1 MADSPPLSS
10 LVEELAA
17 ALTESQA
24 LDVPLAVYEAAQR
37 RAAVAHDEL
46 EEWLADRGWVLEFTL
61 RGQAV
66 ARLPRADLRV
76 QVVVAQQ
83 VGLRGN
89 RRWVPSPGGVA
100 QLAEMVDL
108 AVT

>member
-1 MADSPPLSS
+1 MRDDLTS

-17 ALTESQA
+17 ALTESQS
-24 LDVPLAVYEAAQR
+24 LEVPLAVYEAAQS
-37 RAAVAHDEL
+37 RAAVAHDAL
-46 EEWLADRGWVLEFTL
+46 EEWLSDRGWALEFTP

-66 ARLPRADLRV
+66 ARLLRDGLRV

-83 VGLRGN
+83 VGLRGR